1 MKIYR
6 KVKSL
11 IGFFIGCHLQ
21 DVIMLKLLALDRF
34 TILLVVMVILASIAP
49 VAGGAADVFGIL
61 TNIAIAILFFLHGAK
76 LSREAVMQGIMH
88 WKFHVVVFA
97 FTFALFP
104 ILGLLAQPILLPLL
118 GKELYWGFLFMCFLP
133 STVQSSIAFTSVA
146 KGNVASAVC
155 SASFS
160 NIVGMFITPV
170 LVSFFILG
178 QSQHGFD
185 PTSSIVQITLLLL
198 VPFILGQILRP
209 YVYPLMLKKPGIV
222 KAFDQGTILMV
233 VYGAFS
239 GAVVAGL
246 WQEVSWQTLLILTV
260 SCSVFLTII
269 MLLALYLPKWLGFNR
284 EDQIAMF
291 FCSSKKTL
299 ASGVPMAQILFIGQ
313 SLGMIVLPIMIF
325 HQIQLMVCGVIA
337 NYWSKHPVDEFKEI
351 EEGKE

>member
-1 MKIYR
+1 
-6 KVKSL
+6 
-11 IGFFIGCHLQ
+11 
-21 DVIMLKLLALDRF
+21 MLKLLALDRF
-34 TILLVVMVILASIAP
+34 TILLIIMVILATIVP
-49 VAGGAADVFGIL
+49 VSGLAANIFGVI
-61 TNIAIAILFFLHGAK
+61 TSGAIAILFFLHGAK
-76 LSREAVMQGIMH
+76 LSREAVVQGIMH

-104 ILGLLAQPILLPLL
+104 LLGLLAKPILLPVL
-118 GKELYWGFLFMCFLP
+118 GQELYWGFLFMCFLP

-160 NIVGMFITPV
+160 NIIGMFITPV

-209 YVYPLMLKKPGIV
+209 YIYPYMLKLPGIV

-246 WQEVSWQTLLILTV
+246 WEMVSWKTLLILTLA
-260 SCSVFLTII
+260 CSVFLTLI
-269 MLLALYLPKWLGFNR
+269 MLLALYIPKWMGFNR

-313 SLGMIVLPIMIF
+313 PLGMIVLPIMIF

-337 NYWSKHPVDEFKEI
+337 NYWSKHPVDEFKAVDEL
-351 EEGKE
+351 KE

>member
-1 MKIYR
+1 
-6 KVKSL
+6 
-11 IGFFIGCHLQ
+11 
-21 DVIMLKLLALDRF
+21 MLKLLALDRF

-61 TNIAIAILFFLHGAK
+61 TSIAIAILFFLHGAK

-88 WKFHVVVFA
+88 WKFHVVVFV

-178 QSQHGFD
+178 QSQHGF
-185 PTSSIVQITLLLL
+185 
-198 VPFILGQILRP
+198 IL
-209 YVYPLMLKKPGIV
+209 
-222 KAFDQGTILMV
+222 
-233 VYGAFS
+233 
-239 GAVVAGL
+239 
-246 WQEVSWQTLLILTV
+246 
-260 SCSVFLTII
+260 
-269 MLLALYLPKWLGFNR
+269 
-284 EDQIAMF
+284 
-291 FCSSKKTL
+291 
-299 ASGVPMAQILFIGQ
+299 
-313 SLGMIVLPIMIF
+313 
-325 HQIQLMVCGVIA
+325 
-337 NYWSKHPVDEFKEI
+337 
-351 EEGKE
+351 